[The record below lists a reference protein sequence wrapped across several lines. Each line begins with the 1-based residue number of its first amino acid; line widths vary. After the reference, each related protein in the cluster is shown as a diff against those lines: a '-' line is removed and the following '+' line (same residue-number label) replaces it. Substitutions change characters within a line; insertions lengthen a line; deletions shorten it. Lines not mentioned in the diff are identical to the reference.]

1 MAQDYSFIITK
12 EKIVIPKTI
21 IHFKSENLTII
32 PMDIKGY
39 SVKAFIENK
48 KGILLKN
55 ESLYFNDVTYIKNV
69 IDEIGLTTKNFAI
82 IHTSDFGDMPVDD
95 FQAAFQ
101 NGELVK
107 NSIFISEQQIV
118 KDGKEMGVALQILSI
133 NPYTIMTFNKFSDA
147 EKEYLKNCY

>member
-12 EKIVIPKTI
+12 EKIEIPKTI

-32 PMDIKGY
+32 PMNVGGH

-55 ESLYFNDVTYIKNV
+55 DSFYFNDVTYIKNI
-69 IDEIGLTTKNFAI
+69 IDEIGLTSKDFAI
-82 IHTSDFGDMPVDD
+82 IHTSDFGDIPVDD
-95 FQAAFQ
+95 FQSAFQ

-107 NSIFISEQQIV
+107 NSIFISEQQNV
-118 KDGKEMGVALQILSI
+118 KDGKEIDVALKILSI
-133 NPYTIMTFNKFSDA
+133 NPNNIMNFNKFVDA
-147 EKEYLKNCY
+147 EEEYLKNCD